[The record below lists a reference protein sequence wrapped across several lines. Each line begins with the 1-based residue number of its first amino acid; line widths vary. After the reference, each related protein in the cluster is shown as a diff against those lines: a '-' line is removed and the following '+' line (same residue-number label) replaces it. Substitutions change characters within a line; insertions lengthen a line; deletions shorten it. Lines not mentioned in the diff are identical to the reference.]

1 MNHQQI
7 ESVLPSFT
15 GLKIIDSRILLTA
28 QLRLK
33 SGILNL
39 HIVNLIC
46 SPWSP
51 SQNYRISS
59 HKYIQSLW
67 NIDWNSLFISL
78 KHVFMIFQFPPKTII
93 ILVRNLLYSTPD
105 QCFKSPHF
113 NAFPSE
119 YKFSSFCFKNLICN

>member
-1 MNHQQI
+1 MPLTTPEIKQSFHGQKKKIERKVTLSMNHQQI

-51 SQNYRISS
+51 SQN
-59 HKYIQSLW
+59 
-67 NIDWNSLFISL
+67 
-78 KHVFMIFQFPPKTII
+78 
-93 ILVRNLLYSTPD
+93 
-105 QCFKSPHF
+105 
-113 NAFPSE
+113 
-119 YKFSSFCFKNLICN
+119 

>member
-28 QLRLK
+28 HLKLK

-51 SQNYRISS
+51 SQIKGFPVINIF
-59 HKYIQSLW
+59 SLYE
-67 NIDWNSLFISL
+67 I
-78 KHVFMIFQFPPKTII
+78 
-93 ILVRNLLYSTPD
+93 
-105 QCFKSPHF
+105 
-113 NAFPSE
+113 
-119 YKFSSFCFKNLICN
+119 